1 MFLKNVLVIVFI
13 VLFVG
18 CNHVNREED
27 VEGGSYK
34 IPSDKIADD
43 VGQKLGAKSGEEIFK
58 NCSGCHGENAKE
70 SALGLSEVIG
80 YWEVVSIVQA
90 LEEYKNST
98 RDQYGMGSLMTGQVK
113 GLSSDDIKNVANY
126 IYSLQP

>member
-1 MFLKNVLVIVFI
+1 MFLKNIWIIVIV
-13 VLFVG
+13 VLSIG
-18 CNHVNREED
+18 CKQVDR
-27 VEGGSYK
+27 
-34 IPSDKIADD
+34 D
-43 VGQKLGAKSGEEIFK
+43 VGEEIYKNPATGKITDVDQKLGAKSGEEIYK
-58 NCSGCHGENAKE
+58 NCSACHGENAEK
-70 SALGLSEVIG
+70 SALGKSEAIG

-98 RDQYGMGSLMTGQVK
+98 RDRYGMGALMTGQVK